1 MRQGGV
7 DLVEHLACLPVA
19 NKQNPMSQAAVSF
32 FPNMLLRGQSP
43 HSRFPSGVNPV
54 KGGLGESEAMIEK
67 QRQTATGTKELEGY
81 VEDLED
87 VHKGHP
93 ENVLLEGHPED
104 VQLVGRAQAGD
115 AKAFDALV
123 LKHTGKL
130 YGLVFHMTS
139 NHDDTNDLLQDIW
152 TKVYRSLAG
161 FRGASRFTTWL
172 HSIAV
177 NMSINFI
184 KRRARRR
191 TLSFE
196 EATPSENGEIGPAET
211 LLVSHHTPRTEASLG
226 ELQQRLTEALDQL
239 TPDHRAVVTMFDIQ
253 GMPHAEIS
261 KILGVSEGTIRS
273 RLFYAHRQLQSYLS
287 DFHTQMTE
295 K

>member
-1 MRQGGV
+1 
-7 DLVEHLACLPVA
+7 
-19 NKQNPMSQAAVSF
+19 MSQAAISF
-32 FPNMLLRGQSP
+32 YPNMLLRGQSP

-54 KGGLGESEAMIEK
+54 KGGRGKNEAMTEK
-67 QRQTATGTKELEGY
+67 QRQPAAGTKALEAHPEDVLKGRPGD
-81 VEDLED
+81 VLEAHPEDLLKAHPED
-87 VHKGHP
+87 LLKGHP
-93 ENVLLEGHPED
+93 EDLLKGHPED
-104 VQLVGRAQAGD
+104 VRLVSRAQAGD

-130 YGLVFHMTS
+130 YGLVYHMTS

-191 TLSFE
+191 AVSFE
-196 EATPSENGEIGPAET
+196 EATPSENGEISPAET
-211 LLVSHHTPRTEASLG
+211 LLVSPHTPRTEASLG

-261 KILGVSEGTIRS
+261 KILRVSEGTIRS

-287 DFHTQMTE
+287 DFHTQMTD

>member
-1 MRQGGV
+1 MLEEPRKT
-7 DLVEHLACLPVA
+7 LAIAGKPEE
-19 NKQNPMSQAAVSF
+19 P
-32 FPNMLLRGQSP
+32 
-43 HSRFPSGVNPV
+43 
-54 KGGLGESEAMIEK
+54 
-67 QRQTATGTKELEGY
+67 LEGAEPLEGFGAVPLEANVAVN
-81 VEDLED
+81 VEAHQED
-87 VHKGHP
+87 V
-93 ENVLLEGHPED
+93 LL
-104 VQLVGRAQAGD
+104 VNRAQAGD

-123 LKHTGKL
+123 LKHTSKL
-130 YGLVFHMTS
+130 YGLVYHMTS

-191 TLSFE
+191 ALSFE
-196 EATPSENGEIGPAET
+196 EAAPGEVGEIGPAEV
-211 LLVSHHTPRTEASLG
+211 LLVSPHTPRTEASLA
-226 ELQQRLTEALDQL
+226 ELQQRLSEALEQL
-239 TPDHRAVVTMFDIQ
+239 TPDHRAVGTMFDIQ
-253 GMPHAEIS
+253 GMAHAEIS
-261 KILGVSEGTIRS
+261 KILGVSEGTVRS

-287 DFHTQMTE
+287 DFHTQMTD

>member
-1 MRQGGV
+1 MLEEPRKT
-7 DLVEHLACLPVA
+7 LAIAGKPEE
-19 NKQNPMSQAAVSF
+19 P
-32 FPNMLLRGQSP
+32 
-43 HSRFPSGVNPV
+43 
-54 KGGLGESEAMIEK
+54 
-67 QRQTATGTKELEGY
+67 LEGAEPLEGFGAEPLEGFGAVPLEANVAVN
-81 VEDLED
+81 VEAHQED
-87 VHKGHP
+87 V
-93 ENVLLEGHPED
+93 LL
-104 VQLVGRAQAGD
+104 VNRAQAGD

-123 LKHTGKL
+123 LKHTSKL
-130 YGLVFHMTS
+130 YGLVYHMTS

-191 TLSFE
+191 ALSFE
-196 EATPSENGEIGPAET
+196 EAAPGEVGEIGPAEV
-211 LLVSHHTPRTEASLG
+211 LLVSPHTPRTEASLA
-226 ELQQRLTEALDQL
+226 ELQQRLSEALDQL

-253 GMPHAEIS
+253 GMAHAEIS
-261 KILGVSEGTIRS
+261 KILGVSEGTVRS

-287 DFHTQMTE
+287 DFHTQMTD

>member
-1 MRQGGV
+1 
-7 DLVEHLACLPVA
+7 
-19 NKQNPMSQAAVSF
+19 MSQAAVSF

-67 QRQTATGTKELEGY
+67 QRQTATGTKELEGHVQDLED
-81 VEDLED
+81 VEDLEN

-191 TLSFE
+191 ALSFE
-196 EATPSENGEIGPAET
+196 EANPSENGEIGPAET

>member
-1 MRQGGV
+1 
-7 DLVEHLACLPVA
+7 
-19 NKQNPMSQAAVSF
+19 MSQAAVPF

-43 HSRFPSGVNPV
+43 HSRFPSGLNPV
-54 KGGLGESEAMIEK
+54 KGGRGESEAMIEK
-67 QRQTATGTKELEGY
+67 QRQTATGTKEL
-81 VEDLED
+81 
-87 VHKGHP
+87 KGHP
-93 ENVLLEGHPED
+93 EKEDVLEGHPED

-130 YGLVFHMTS
+130 YGLVYHMTS

-191 TLSFE
+191 ALSFE
-196 EATPSENGEIGPAET
+196 EATPSENGEISPAET

>member
-1 MRQGGV
+1 
-7 DLVEHLACLPVA
+7 
-19 NKQNPMSQAAVSF
+19 MSQAALSF
-32 FPNMLLRGQSP
+32 YPNMLLRGQSP

-54 KGGLGESEAMIEK
+54 KGGRGENEAMTEK
-67 QRQTATGTKELEGY
+67 QRQPAAGTKA
-81 VEDLED
+81 
-87 VHKGHP
+87 
-93 ENVLLEGHPED
+93 LEGHPED
-104 VQLVGRAQAGD
+104 VLEGHPEDVRLVSRAQAGD

-130 YGLVFHMTS
+130 YGLVYHMTS

-191 TLSFE
+191 SVSFE
-196 EATPSENGEIGPAET
+196 EATPSENGEISPAET
-211 LLVSHHTPRTEASLG
+211 LLVSPHTPRTEASLG

-287 DFHTQMTE
+287 DFHTQMTD